1 MARRYPQAKGTCRI
15 CGNTGKLDPH
25 HIISQAQCRKNDR
38 KDLITNPGNIV
49 HICRDCHKLTTS
61 YLVRED
67 LMGRASKPKPKWKTV
82 KRKVKPKGQ
91 PRCEA
96 MTEMGDR
103 CKNRAAKGH
112 HVCGYHKRTR
122 KPGFRRKW

>member
-15 CGNTGKLDPH
+15 CGNKGKLDPH
-25 HIISQAQCRKNDR
+25 HIISQAQCRKNNR

-67 LMGRASKPKPKWKTV
+67 LTDRAPKPKS
-82 KRKVKPKGQ
+82 KRKAKRQVKPKGQ

-96 MTEMGDR
+96 QTEMLDR

-112 HVCGYHKRTR
+112 HVCGYHRPRR